1 MDYQLFRIKEVC
13 RLTGLPKSTV
23 YLQIK
28 QGDFPRPVKI
38 GERSVAWRGSD
49 LEKWI
54 NDRPAV

>member
-1 MDYQLFRIKEVC
+1 MDNRLFRLKEVC
-13 RLTGLPKSTV
+13 RLTGLAKSTV
-23 YLQIK
+23 YLQMQ

-54 NDRPAV
+54 NDRPSV